1 VADAAFAPAA
11 PVNPDYQP
19 ITSYQDEVSTRDIY
33 YVNTTSDTVDVNVGN
48 GICADSGGFCSLRA
62 AIAEATIYGGVIY
75 LPYDTYS
82 LTMSTGPENDLAF
95 GDLDVAGRVSI
106 MGVGVGT
113 PVIQGSGSYRLFD
126 VHGTLVM
133 NNVILTQGNESSA
146 NGGCVRVN
154 GGALFVFSSGAIR
167 FCSAMIGGGVY
178 VASSGNAI
186 VEDAGIY
193 NNTALGVSGIGSS
206 FADSFASVFLSD
218 VDVSYNTSTGGSA
231 AVNAAGWLSMV
242 NVTVYGNTSTS
253 SPAGVAASPEF
264 QGAVRIINSTI
275 SENVSTD
282 NTPGT
287 GGGLTVYFATYG
299 VQMYN
304 TVLGPNT
311 TPEGIYDCVENV
323 VTNPVFEVLHHSLV
337 SGMGSCDVGTNTN
350 SIIGYAPNL
359 RTFGGYGTSKWA
371 YTAAFDFFSLLR
383 DAGDG
388 AYCPARDAR
397 GVLRVYGDSCDI
409 GAYEL
414 ITENLAVNGG
424 FEDPGPAC
432 GTNLTGWKKKP
443 AYLAD
448 KPMGNLTH
456 VDSGACA
463 FRFKGSSAK
472 TSVPNTLRQAV
483 NVPMDYRICGAEA
496 GMAFIVRVKAPSTAT
511 NASIRLRTRYLSGGA
526 EVVNLNVV
534 EGVNFFSQYGGIYE
548 FTCSPLGGTTLT
560 FTDRSPSGAW
570 YLDNV
575 RIHAFRYN
583 AP

>member
-1 VADAAFAPAA
+1 M
-11 PVNPDYQP
+11 
-19 ITSYQDEVSTRDIY
+19 
-33 YVNTTSDTVDVNVGN
+33 NVGN

-253 SPAGVAASPEF
+253 SRRRAWRPAPSFRARCAS
-264 QGAVRIINSTI
+264 STAP
-275 SENVSTD
+275 SARTCL
-282 NTPGT
+282 P
-287 GGGLTVYFATYG
+287 
-299 VQMYN
+299 
-304 TVLGPNT
+304 T
-311 TPEGIYDCVENV
+311 TPPG
-323 VTNPVFEVLHHSLV
+323 
-337 SGMGSCDVGTNTN
+337 
-350 SIIGYAPNL
+350 
-359 RTFGGYGTSKWA
+359 R
-371 YTAAFDFFSLLR
+371 AA
-383 DAGDG
+383 A
-388 AYCPARDAR
+388 
-397 GVLRVYGDSCDI
+397 
-409 GAYEL
+409 
-414 ITENLAVNGG
+414 
-424 FEDPGPAC
+424 
-432 GTNLTGWKKKP
+432 
-443 AYLAD
+443 
-448 KPMGNLTH
+448 
-456 VDSGACA
+456 
-463 FRFKGSSAK
+463 
-472 TSVPNTLRQAV
+472 
-483 NVPMDYRICGAEA
+483 
-496 GMAFIVRVKAPSTAT
+496 
-511 NASIRLRTRYLSGGA
+511 
-526 EVVNLNVV
+526 
-534 EGVNFFSQYGGIYE
+534 
-548 FTCSPLGGTTLT
+548 
-560 FTDRSPSGAW
+560 
-570 YLDNV
+570 
-575 RIHAFRYN
+575 
-583 AP
+583 